1 MKKIFA
7 LVSVMFLVLGLNVG
21 AAYASLPNA
30 SGGQEKPIVV
40 CTTTVLGST
49 VQELAGEN
57 VELTVFVQPGICP
70 AFYDIKPGDLYS
82 LEKAAIVFYHGF
94 EYKMWLK
101 GMLESTGSKAAAVK
115 VSGNWNTPEGAK
127 NYVSQ
132 IAAALKKH
140 VGLDVSAKAAEMIS
154 EIDKVAGE
162 IKSEAEALGVNRV
175 NVICMEWQKP
185 FVSWVGFS
193 VVASYG
199 PPETLP
205 AGKAAELAS
214 KAKAEN
220 VKLII
225 DNLQS
230 GTGFGASLSSEV
242 GAVHVVLTNFPGAI
256 PGTESLPKLL
266 KYNAERLFKAVE
278 QAKYT
283 EDLRSQISS
292 LEGQLTVFE
301 VATIIL
307 AAVAVI
313 EGVFLY
319 ARKR

>member
-1 MKKIFA
+1 MKKFFL
-7 LVSVMFLVLGLNVG
+7 LVSVLFLVLGLNAG
-21 AAYASLPNA
+21 ASYASLPDA
-30 SGGQEKPIVV
+30 SGGQEKPIVI
-40 CTTTVLGST
+40 CTTTVLASI
-49 VQELAGEN
+49 VNELAGEN
-57 VELTVFVQPGICP
+57 VEVVVFVQPGICP
-70 AFYDIKPGDLYS
+70 AFYDVKPGDLYS

-101 GMLESTGSKAAAVK
+101 GMIESTGSKAVPVK

-127 NYVSQ
+127 KYVSEV
-132 IAAALKKH
+132 AAALKEH
-140 VGLDVSAKAAEMIS
+140 AGLDLQAKAAEMIG
-154 EIDKVAGE
+154 EIDKVADE
-162 IKSEAEALGVNRV
+162 IKNEAETLGVGEV
-175 NVICMEWQKP
+175 NVICMKWQKP
-185 FVSWVGFS
+185 FVGWVGFN

-230 GTGFGASLSSEV
+230 GTSFGASLSSET

-283 EDLRSQISS
+283 EHLRSQVSS
-292 LEGQLTVFE
+292 LEGQLTIFK
-301 VATIIL
+301 VATVIL
-307 AAVAVI
+307 AAVVVI
-313 EGVFLY
+313 EGVVFY
-319 ARKR
+319 ARRR